1 MDTKAKSIPMYAIVI
16 ALILV
21 GAIIFLFTVQIPFSQ
36 KIPTY
41 NAQHASATAEIEK
54 YKDYN
59 RRYDQVR
66 ADIDR
71 MQKEYNEKGATLFVE
86 PNKTVDEIKDMLE
99 KLGYDMTTL
108 SVSEGAPDGA
118 GRISA
123 TGDPLYA
130 TQISYTFTATRTK
143 MIETLQYFES
153 EAKGSYAISKLS
165 LKPIEEAV
173 GGSTEEGEESAPT
186 KVITKNDQY
195 QVTMSI
201 VLYYFNNAMNKGLPT
216 QSSAAS
222 A

>member
-1 MDTKAKSIPMYAIVI
+1 MENKAKSIPTYAIVI
-16 ALILV
+16 AVILV
-21 GAIIFLFTVQIPFSQ
+21 GAIIFLFTVQIPFAQ

-59 RRYDQVR
+59 SRYDQVR

-71 MQKEYNEKGATLFVE
+71 MQKEYNEKGSTLFVE
-86 PNKTVDEIKDMLE
+86 PSKTVDEIKDMLE

-108 SVSEGAPDGA
+108 SVSEGTPDGA

-130 TQISYTFTATRTK
+130 TQISYTFTATRSK

-153 EAKGSYAISKLS
+153 EAKGSYSINKLS
-165 LKPIEEAV
+165 LKPIEESVAT
-173 GGSTEEGEESAPT
+173 GGEEGEESAPT
-186 KVITKNDQY
+186 KVVTKNDQY

-201 VLYYFNNAMNKGLPT
+201 VLYYFNNTMNKGLPT
-216 QSSAAS
+216 TQSSAA